1 MMGLLAKISSG
12 LIEAGTQPENLVR
25 SGVLDIAK
33 INDAKSVK
41 KASTKYVKLLEN
53 EGFRAREMGVM
64 NNPLTS
70 RQGPLSP
77 RNIIT
82 PSDLQGSV
90 LMPHKGDV
98 TATDLSID
106 SIGGVDME
114 GAVSSGG
121 FRFPDSARR
130 QTDKEQIGTGL
141 LPYWASTYGPAK
153 AVQNKAEKLE
163 LNPATK
169 ENPVVGVY
177 TSMGEEG
184 NFFND
189 ALADTMVQWSNGLPI
204 SKKDVARFDAE
215 LRKANESWVG
225 LQSPDARNQLL
236 GLEGFPKKGA
246 GALRSKLVK
255 QMSKAAYRDVGFP
268 TKADIL
274 QTFTDADLVGAQ
286 LGDAGL
292 TMGRIGSEYG
302 LVPID
307 THNSYGYGILGDRL
321 GGFERSMPSSI
332 LMPDSWGLLGT
343 EWTKPKN
350 GGIPKLL
357 TDTQKIDALAK
368 RHDLFQIADQKWV
381 DQASAWLE
389 QNKNGTL
396 QGALTAIGLPLA
408 FQSEDAD
415 AGTLGLLSR
424 MARAKEQ
431 GFDTSKTYYHGT
443 PAEDIDAFDL
453 LPERRRFPKSFGVH
467 MANTKN
473 EATHYKPPT
482 SGSVQELYAAPQNT
496 LEIDIPRGG
505 HFVTAS
511 MKADLDRDDI
521 IRQLVDAKR
530 DGNPYDSV
538 RIRKDMSPDWADWS
552 GKEGYN
558 ENLIMLDP
566 TRVRSVNAAF
576 DPAKKDSSNLLA
588 GAAGAG
594 LLGAFQSEDADAGF
608 FSQAVRAAE
617 NLSRKSGNA
626 QGFFNDL
633 TGKGQV
639 KPDELNAM
647 GFQEHFGKRSDISRE
662 EVQSFISD
670 NQLQLQETVLGSDE
684 AKFGAWTLD
693 GGDNYRELVLQK
705 DTSKGLREEIDALDS
720 QRWDMRELFRD
731 KLAND
736 AALRQEYKDEMKA
749 GYNDFDSFIASED
762 PEYAGLLSKRNALYE
777 QKDSLPEPFINEDHF
792 DVENSLLHLRL
803 KDRVDTEGNKTL
815 LVEEAQSDWHQTGA
829 QEGYQTPNKRKEL
842 QDEYDRLDEEIEQAY
857 ELLRELPAGRDGTGL
872 REVIYNLENRRHEIG
887 LEDFD
892 QRSLVPDA
900 PFKTDDKSSWYTLA
914 MKRALI
920 EAAEGDYDK
929 LAFTT
934 GKQQADRYHQRKSI
948 QEVRLGGN
956 EQGGFTVSAFD
967 KNDNP
972 VIMQMIESLDKL
984 PNLIGKDAA
993 NSLIDQPFT
1002 DTPTGAARILAGQD
1016 LDVGGEGMEQFYDR
1030 TLPNTLN
1037 KLVKQDG
1044 VKVGQSELD
1053 TTLDRMSMSPDDLSM
1068 DLLEARE
1075 RAGALTIAGE
1085 EELRSLRA
1093 KRGDYKQRTD
1103 TVHSIDI
1110 TPEMRERVKKGLPLF
1125 ATAAAIPTVGGLLS
1139 PQAQAQG
1146 VLDMADAETNAAVR
1160 QQRLDRSKESP
1171 IMEMM
1176 SHAGLGL
1183 GQDILG
1189 NLAGI
1194 ALPSL
1199 EQPVRDLVRPE
1210 DSRGPTAKAMSSQV
1224 ANNFAPLIDNY
1235 IAPAMQN
1242 YVAPAAKA
1250 AYDYQPVFGGSAR
1263 EQVNGLMDLY
1273 RQLPSSVREQ
1283 VSPRIKNIGG
1293 LLESVL

>member
-255 QMSKAAYRDVGFP
+255 QMSKASYRDVGFP

-321 GGFERSMPSSI
+321 GGFERSIPSSI

-343 EWTKPKN
+343 ELTKPKN
-350 GGIPKLL
+350 GGIPELL

-381 DQASAWLE
+381 DQASTWLE

-396 QGALTAIGLPLA
+396 KGALTAIGLPL
-408 FQSEDAD
+408 
-415 AGTLGLLSR
+415 
-424 MARAKEQ
+424 
-431 GFDTSKTYYHGT
+431 
-443 PAEDIDAFDL
+443 
-453 LPERRRFPKSFGVH
+453 
-467 MANTKN
+467 
-473 EATHYKPPT
+473 
-482 SGSVQELYAAPQNT
+482 
-496 LEIDIPRGG
+496 
-505 HFVTAS
+505 
-511 MKADLDRDDI
+511 
-521 IRQLVDAKR
+521 
-530 DGNPYDSV
+530 
-538 RIRKDMSPDWADWS
+538 
-552 GKEGYN
+552 
-558 ENLIMLDP
+558 
-566 TRVRSVNAAF
+566 
-576 DPAKKDSSNLLA
+576 
-588 GAAGAG
+588 
-594 LLGAFQSEDADAGF
+594 AFQSEDADAGF

-670 NQLQLQETVLGSDE
+670 NQLQLQETRLGRNDE
-684 AKFGAWTLD
+684 YGLFDADDDQLAEAFPNREEAEAALARVDQDAYYLANYGSGQDTSKFGDWTL
-693 GGDNYRELVLQK
+693 GGGNNYRELLLQK
-705 DTSKGLREEIDALDS
+705 GTSKGLLDEIDALDS

-731 KLAND
+731 QLTND
-736 AALRQEYKDEMKA
+736 AALRQQYKDA
-749 GYNDFDSFIASED
+749 PSDISLDGFIASEN
-762 PEYAGLLSKRNALYE
+762 PEYASLLSNRDALYE
-777 QKDSLPEPFINEDHF
+777 QKNSLPEAFINDAHF
-792 DVENSLLHLRL
+792 DEENILGHLRL

-900 PFKTDDKSSWYTLA
+900 PFKTDDKSSWYNLA

-934 GKQQADRYHQRKSI
+934 GKQQAERYNLSKSI
-948 QEVRLGGN
+948 NEVRLGGN

-967 KNDNP
+967 KDDNP
-972 VIMQMIESLDKL
+972 VIMQSIESLDKL

-1016 LDVGGEGMEQFYDR
+1016 LDVGGEGMKQFYDR

-1044 VKVGQSELD
+1044 VKVGQSELN
-1053 TTLDRMSMSPDDLSM
+1053 TKARIVLLDSINS
-1068 DLLEARE
+1068 
-1075 RAGALTIAGE
+1075 
-1085 EELRSLRA
+1085 
-1093 KRGDYKQRTD
+1093 KRDSTD

>member
-169 ENPVVGVY
+169 EKPVVGVY

-343 EWTKPKN
+343 ELTKPKN
-350 GGIPKLL
+350 GGIPELL

-381 DQASAWLE
+381 DQASTWLE

-396 QGALTAIGLPLA
+396 KGALTAIGLPLA

-424 MARAKEQ
+424 MARAKDQ
-431 GFDTSKTYYHGT
+431 GFDMSPEGRLYHASKQ
-443 PAEDIDAFDL
+443 DIDEMKAGYNDGLVFTTPDPEFANQWLGKGKFQERQIGGSIEGIKKEKEQWKLEADKKLQSLPESERTQYFEDVL
-453 LPERRRFPKSFGVH
+453 LPQQQKLLIDERNADSAIYPLVSRTKKPFRPDQDFEVLEEFYGKEYLDAPFGSGFATFRDAMKDGNYLLYENKEMVDFLKSKGYDSMFLKETAGKDSPFST
-467 MANTKN
+467 MAVFDGGDLRSPNAQFKD
-473 EATHYKPPT
+473 PT
-482 SGSVQELYAAPQNT
+482 SSN
-496 LEIDIPRGG
+496 IM
-505 HFVTAS
+505 AS
-511 MKADLDRDDI
+511 
-521 IRQLVDAKR
+521 
-530 DGNPYDSV
+530 
-538 RIRKDMSPDWADWS
+538 
-552 GKEGYN
+552 
-558 ENLIMLDP
+558 
-566 TRVRSVNAAF
+566 
-576 DPAKKDSSNLLA
+576 
-588 GAAGAG
+588 AAGAG

-647 GFQEHFGKRSDISRE
+647 GFQEHFGNRSDISRE

-670 NQLQLQETVLGSDE
+670 NQLQLQETRLGRNDE
-684 AKFGAWTLD
+684 YGLFDADDGQIEEMYATREEAEAALALVDQDEFYLANYGSGQDTSKFGDWTLD
-693 GGDNYRELVLQK
+693 GGDNYRELLLQ
-705 DTSKGLREEIDALDS
+705 TNNSKGLLDEIDALDA
-720 QRWDMRELFRD
+720 QRQDFREGYRNSISPRD
-731 KLAND
+731 GSEADNAVRRRFD
-736 AALRQEYKDEMKA
+736 AAP
-749 GYNDFDSFIASED
+749 NDIDLDAFIASD
-762 PEYAGLLSKRNALYE
+762 SPYYASLLSNRDALYE
-777 QKDSLPEPFINEDHF
+777 QKHSLGEAFINEDHF
-792 DVENSLLHLRL
+792 DEENILAHLRM
-803 KDRVDTEGNKTL
+803 KDRVDAEGNKTL
-815 LVEEAQSDWHQTGA
+815 LVEEVQSDWHQTGA

-842 QDEYDRLDEEIEQAY
+842 QDEYE
-857 ELLRELPAGRDGTGL
+857 
-872 REVIYNLENRRHEIG
+872 
-887 LEDFD
+887 
-892 QRSLVPDA
+892 
-900 PFKTDDKSSWYTLA
+900 
-914 MKRALI
+914 
-920 EAAEGDYDK
+920 
-929 LAFTT
+929 
-934 GKQQADRYHQRKSI
+934 
-948 QEVRLGGN
+948 
-956 EQGGFTVSAFD
+956 
-967 KNDNP
+967 
-972 VIMQMIESLDKL
+972 
-984 PNLIGKDAA
+984 
-993 NSLIDQPFT
+993 
-1002 DTPTGAARILAGQD
+1002 
-1016 LDVGGEGMEQFYDR
+1016 
-1030 TLPNTLN
+1030 
-1037 KLVKQDG
+1037 
-1044 VKVGQSELD
+1044 
-1053 TTLDRMSMSPDDLSM
+1053 
-1068 DLLEARE
+1068 
-1075 RAGALTIAGE
+1075 
-1085 EELRSLRA
+1085 
-1093 KRGDYKQRTD
+1093 
-1103 TVHSIDI
+1103 
-1110 TPEMRERVKKGLPLF
+1110 
-1125 ATAAAIPTVGGLLS
+1125 
-1139 PQAQAQG
+1139 PQ
-1146 VLDMADAETNAAVR
+1146 L
-1160 QQRLDRSKESP
+1160 
-1171 IMEMM
+1171 
-1176 SHAGLGL
+1176 
-1183 GQDILG
+1183 
-1189 NLAGI
+1189 
-1194 ALPSL
+1194 
-1199 EQPVRDLVRPE
+1199 
-1210 DSRGPTAKAMSSQV
+1210 
-1224 ANNFAPLIDNY
+1224 
-1235 IAPAMQN
+1235 
-1242 YVAPAAKA
+1242 
-1250 AYDYQPVFGGSAR
+1250 
-1263 EQVNGLMDLY
+1263 
-1273 RQLPSSVREQ
+1273 
-1283 VSPRIKNIGG
+1283 
-1293 LLESVL
+1293 